1 MVGVYPK
8 QLEAGRRNGNVLYG
22 MIKEAKRSFVS
33 TIILPREK
41 VVKIKDACMSKNKKL
56 TS

>member
-33 TIILPREK
+33 AIILPREK
-41 VVKIKDACMSKNKKL
+41 SQK
-56 TS
+56 